1 MQTPA
6 FNLFIKRWSESVIRE
21 VEHAQ
26 KRKDKPKLRRICS
39 VSNYCY
45 PFASFKSSNKYKRNE
60 YRGPITKERKY
71 LNEPELLWYKRNKNA
86 LLVIISHYKKAKT
99 ETDPEKLCFF
109 KMTGIPRHRKHFRV
123 AMMTCLLAI
132 LLPTTASRLAINAFD
147 HLRNKTKSKIY
158 FPFHKSPDNNYMSC
172 SFITCDG
179 RPATSLGGHFQNLDS
194 FLEGQVIIWG
204 SF

>member
-6 FNLFIKRWSESVIRE
+6 FNLFIKRWSKSVIRE

-45 PFASFKSSNKYKRNE
+45 PFSSFKSSNKYKRNE
-60 YRGPITKERKY
+60 YRGQITKEQRCLK
-71 LNEPELLWYKRNKNA
+71 EPEFLWYKRYKNA
-86 LLVIISHYKKAKT
+86 LLVIISDFKKAKN
-99 ETDPEKLCFF
+99 EKDPAKLCFL
-109 KMTGIPRHRKHFRV
+109 KMTGVPRHRKHFCV

-132 LLPTTASRLAINAFD
+132 LLPLTAIRLAINAFD

-158 FPFHKSPDNNYMSC
+158 FHRTPDNNYRGC

-179 RPATSLGGHFQNLDS
+179 GPAISLVGHFQNPDS
-194 FLEGQVIIWG
+194 FLESQVSERHMG

>member
-1 MQTPA
+1 M
-6 FNLFIKRWSESVIRE
+6 FIKRWCESVIRE

-60 YRGPITKERKY
+60 YRGQITKEQKC
-71 LNEPELLWYKRNKNA
+71 LNEPELLWYKRYKNA
-86 LLVIISHYKKAKT
+86 LLVIISDFKKAKT
-99 ETDPEKLCFF
+99 ETDPAKLCFL
-109 KMTGIPRHRKHFRV
+109 KMTGVPRHRKHFCV

-132 LLPTTASRLAINAFD
+132 LLPLTAIRLARNAFD

-158 FPFHKSPDNNYMSC
+158 FHRTPDNNYRGC
-172 SFITCDG
+172 SLITCDG
-179 RPATSLGGHFQNLDS
+179 GPAISLVGHFQNPNS
-194 FLEGQVIIWG
+194 FLESQVSERHMG

>member
-1 MQTPA
+1 M
-6 FNLFIKRWSESVIRE
+6 FIKRWCESVIRE

-39 VSNYCY
+39 VSNYCN

-60 YRGPITKERKY
+60 YRGQITKEQKC
-71 LNEPELLWYKRNKNA
+71 LKEPEFLWYKRYKNA
-86 LLVIISHYKKAKT
+86 LLVIISDFKKAKN
-99 ETDPEKLCFF
+99 ETDPAKLCFF
-109 KMTGIPRHRKHFRV
+109 KMTGVPRHGKHFRV

-132 LLPTTASRLAINAFD
+132 LLPLTAIRLAINAFD

-158 FPFHKSPDNNYMSC
+158 FHRTPDNNYRGC

-179 RPATSLGGHFQNLDS
+179 GPAISLVVHFQNPDS
-194 FLEGQVIIWG
+194 FLESPVSERHMG

>member
-1 MQTPA
+1 M
-6 FNLFIKRWSESVIRE
+6 FIKRWCESVIRE

-60 YRGPITKERKY
+60 YRGQITKEQKC
-71 LNEPELLWYKRNKNA
+71 LNEPELLWYKRYKNA
-86 LLVIISHYKKAKT
+86 LLVIISDFKKAKT
-99 ETDPEKLCFF
+99 ETDPAKLCFL
-109 KMTGIPRHRKHFRV
+109 KMTGVPRHRKHFCV

-132 LLPTTASRLAINAFD
+132 LLPLTAIRLAINAFD

-158 FPFHKSPDNNYMSC
+158 FHRTPDNNYRGC

-179 RPATSLGGHFQNLDS
+179 GPAISLVGHFQNPDS
-194 FLEGQVIIWG
+194 FLESQVSERHMG

>member
-1 MQTPA
+1 M
-6 FNLFIKRWSESVIRE
+6 FIKRWCESVIRE

-39 VSNYCY
+39 VSYYCY

-60 YRGPITKERKY
+60 YRGQITKEQKC
-71 LNEPELLWYKRNKNA
+71 LKEPEFLWYKRYKNA
-86 LLVIISHYKKAKT
+86 LLVIISDFKKAKN
-99 ETDPEKLCFF
+99 ETDPAKLCFF
-109 KMTGIPRHRKHFRV
+109 KMTGVPRHGKHFRV

-132 LLPTTASRLAINAFD
+132 LLPPTASRLVINAFD

-179 RPATSLGGHFQNLDS
+179 GPAISLRGHFQNLDS